1 MCLNVLPIRHTT
13 PFPTLARR
21 WPQGEIRA
29 NLVMPG
35 GVVTYQ
41 YNTTMAFQSS
51 ASMGGAVNV
60 YTLPVLLNVFAFGL
74 TGPPTMIH
82 VHGPAAIG
90 AASGVLI
97 TLCGPPPSTSCS
109 LPMSNTAASFRGL
122 FQQTFTVQM
131 PDLASFGL
139 AYVNVHT
146 SANPSGEL
154 RAQIAAIKPLP
165 SLSVP
170 ISLVP
175 TPTPTPIPPPSNPG
189 GNSNTDTG
197 SPSKALSG
205 GDIAGIVIGS
215 ILGAVV
221 IAIVSFVLFKR
232 YQTRRAGGN
241 HVRCHMRCFH
251 ILLHSKS

>member
-1 MCLNVLPIRHTT
+1 
-13 PFPTLARR
+13 
-21 WPQGEIRA
+21 
-29 NLVMPG
+29 
-35 GVVTYQ
+35 
-41 YNTTMAFQSS
+41 
-51 ASMGGAVNV
+51 
-60 YTLPVLLNVFAFGL
+60 
-74 TGPPTMIH
+74 MIH
-82 VHGPAAIG
+82 VHGPAAVG

-109 LPMSNTAASFRGL
+109 LPMSNTAASFRGQ

-131 PDLASFGL
+131 PDPASFGL

-175 TPTPTPIPPPSNPG
+175 TPTPTPPPSNPG
-189 GNSNTDTG
+189 GNSNADTS

-205 GDIAGIVIGS
+205 GDIAGIAIGS

-232 YQTRRAGGN
+232 YQTRSGGGN

>member
-1 MCLNVLPIRHTT
+1 
-13 PFPTLARR
+13 
-21 WPQGEIRA
+21 
-29 NLVMPG
+29 MPG
-35 GVVTYQ
+35 GAITYQ
-41 YNTTMAFQSS
+41 YNTSVGESFV
-51 ASMGGAVNV
+51 SMGSAVNV
-60 YTLPVLLNVFAFGL
+60 STLPVTLTVYAGGL
-74 TGPPTMIH
+74 TGPPTALHI
-82 VHGPAAIG
+82 HGPAAVG

-97 TLCGPPPSTSCS
+97 PLCGPPLSTSCS
-109 LPMSNTAASFRGL
+109 LPTSNNASSYSL
-122 FQQTFTVQM
+122 SFQQTFTVQM
-131 PDLASFGL
+131 PNIAAFGL
-139 AYVNVHT
+139 VYVNVHT
-146 SANPSGEL
+146 LANPSGEL

-175 TPTPTPIPPPSNPG
+175 TPTPVTPSNPG

-232 YQTRRAGGN
+232 YQERRGGGN
-241 HVRCHMRCFH
+241 QVCCHMRCFH